1 MMIQITQQSVMAE
14 AFDLPRLRAEFAE
27 QGSLLLPNLF
37 APAILAYL
45 VHKIGVANF
54 VLKHEGSPTYP
65 AKRGAHDQ
73 AHDNHE
79 QDDHEAHEFGTTLF
93 MPPTEQAYFFFHLL
107 LNKPALFTLVEQ
119 ITGCGPIGNFM
130 GRIHRT
136 LAHENQQIDWHDDI
150 ADTRLV
156 GLNVNLST
164 EPYQGGRFQLREK
177 ASQRPLGDIG
187 NVGLGNA
194 FLFRVSPTVEHR
206 LTPVEGYGSR
216 TVGVGWFRA
225 QPDWQHFASSYFKPS
240 QNQITANGK

>member
-1 MMIQITQQSVMAE
+1 MIQINQQTVAAE
-14 AFDLPRLRAEFAE
+14 ALDLPRLRAEFAE

-45 VHKIGVANF
+45 VHKIDEANF
-54 VLKHEGSPTYP
+54 VLKHEVSPGYSAVQRSP
-65 AKRGAHDQ
+65 GQGQDDLA
-73 AHDNHE
+73 E
-79 QDDHEAHEFGTTLF
+79 DDHEAHEFGTTLF
-93 MPPTEQAYFFFHLL
+93 MPTTEQAYFLFHLL
-107 LNKPALFTLVEQ
+107 LNKPPLFRLVEQ

-136 LAHENQQIDWHDDI
+136 QAQENQHIDWHDDI
-150 ADTRLV
+150 TDTRLI

-177 ASQRPLGDIG
+177 ASKRLLGDIG

-194 FLFRVSPTVEHR
+194 FLFQVAPTVEHR

-225 QPDWQHFASSYFKPS
+225 QPDWPSFASSYFKPN
-240 QNQITANGK
+240 QNND